1 MCRLVCYVSTLN
13 SETDLNEVKSL
24 FDFVSIRNAEM
35 KLTGVLFFSDNNFL
49 QILEGDFDTVGG
61 LFDKIEKDNM
71 HHDVIKII
79 DEDET
84 KRMFDNYFFGFL
96 TVTSSEDKQW
106 MNFFLEKECEPQNK
120 SQKVVVELM
129 KKFLQRFQPIAN

>member
-106 MNFFLEKECEPQNK
+106 MNFFLEKECESQNK

>member
-129 KKFLQRFQPIAN
+129 KKILQRFQPIAN